1 MEKIITEQNFD
12 AELASKQPLV
22 VDFSATWCGP
32 CKKVAPIM
40 TELAEEYEG
49 RVTVGKAD
57 VEECAGLAAR
67 YGIASVPTILFFKD
81 GVLVDRMVGAAP
93 KSKFAEKFDTLL

>member
-32 CKKVAPIM
+32 CKGSPN
-40 TELAEEYEG
+40 Y
-49 RVTVGKAD
+49 D
-57 VEECAGLAAR
+57 
-67 YGIASVPTILFFKD
+67 
-81 GVLVDRMVGAAP
+81 
-93 KSKFAEKFDTLL
+93 

>member
-40 TELAEEYEG
+40 TELS
-49 RVTVGKAD
+49 TVW
-57 VEECAGLAAR
+57 
-67 YGIASVPTILFFKD
+67 
-81 GVLVDRMVGAAP
+81 
-93 KSKFAEKFDTLL
+93 

>member
-1 MEKIITEQNFD
+1 MANVVNSQQFN
-12 AELASKQPLV
+12 ELKAQDTLLV
-22 VDFSATWCGP
+22 ADFSATWCGP

-81 GVLVDRMVGAAP
+81 GELVDRMVGAAP